1 MTAAAQPRPYALSDT
16 ECLDRL
22 RLIRSENV
30 GPITYRQLLKRY
42 GSASDAL
49 EALPDLAKRGG
60 RSKPISILSRAD
72 AERERQTAE
81 ALGGELLIEGQP
93 GYPVL
98 LSAAEGSPPVLS
110 IRGHAHLLTKR
121 CIGIVGAR
129 NASAVG
135 IRFARDIA
143 RNLGGAG
150 FVVVSGLARG
160 IDGAAHTGA
169 LATGT
174 IAVVAGGIDVIYP
187 PEHERLQAEIADRG
201 LLVSEMPVGTRPLGR
216 HFPRRNRIISGL
228 SLGVLVVEAAPKSGS
243 LITARFALEQNRE
256 VFAVPGSPL
265 DPRCQGTNNLIRQG
279 AVLTE
284 TIDDI
289 LAALSGS
296 SPPLAEPGE
305 AMAGAA
311 PAANMS
317 EQELDR
323 ARRFV
328 REKLGPTPVEVD
340 ELIRQCDLTAP
351 ILMTILLELELA
363 GILARQPGNRV
374 SLI

>member
-1 MTAAAQPRPYALSDT
+1 MTAAAKSRPHALDDA

-22 RLIRSENV
+22 RLLRSENV
-30 GPITYRQLLKRY
+30 GPVTYRQLLTRY
-42 GSASDAL
+42 GAAAEAL
-49 EALPDLAKRGG
+49 DALPDLAKRGG
-60 RSKPISILSRAD
+60 RSGPISVPSRAD
-72 AERERQTAE
+72 AEREWEETE
-81 ALGGELLIEGQP
+81 AAGGSLLFEGQP
-93 GYPVL
+93 GFPVL
-98 LSAAEGSPPVLS
+98 LAAAEGSPPILS
-110 IRGHAHLLTKR
+110 VRGHSHILDR
-121 CIGIVGAR
+121 RGIGIVGAR

-135 IRFARDIA
+135 SRFARTIA
-143 RNLGGAG
+143 HDLGEAG
-150 FVVVSGLARG
+150 LVVVSGLARG

-174 IAVVAGGIDVIYP
+174 IAVVAGGIDIVYP
-187 PEHERLQAEIADRG
+187 PEHERLQAEIAERG
-201 LLVSEMPVGTRPLGR
+201 LIVSEMPVGTRPQGR

-284 TIDDI
+284 TADDI
-289 LAALSGS
+289 LSVLADVT
-296 SPPLAEPGE
+296 PPLAEPGE
-305 AMAGAA
+305 TMAGRA
-311 PAANMS
+311 PAPNVD
-317 EQELDR
+317 EQELVA
-323 ARRFV
+323 ARDIV
-328 REKLGPTPVEVD
+328 RSKLGPTPVEVD
-340 ELIRQCDLTAP
+340 ELIRQCDLTPA

>member
-1 MTAAAQPRPYALSDT
+1 MKPAPQPYLQTFDDAER
-16 ECLDRL
+16 LDRL
-22 RLIRSENV
+22 RLIRAENV

-42 GSASDAL
+42 GSAADAL
-49 EALPDLAKRGG
+49 EALPELAKRGG
-60 RSKPISILSRAD
+60 RSKPISIPTRAD
-72 AERERQTAE
+72 AEKERAATE
-81 ALGGELLIEGQP
+81 ALGGDLLIEGQAGFP
-93 GYPVL
+93 TL
-98 LSAAEGSPPVLS
+98 LSAAEGSPPILS
-110 IRGHAHLLTKR
+110 IRGHAHLLAKR

-135 IRFARDIA
+135 VRFARQIA
-143 RNLGGAG
+143 RDLGEAG

>member
-1 MTAAAQPRPYALSDT
+1 MTAAAKSRPHALDDA

-22 RLIRSENV
+22 RLLRSENV
-30 GPITYRQLLKRY
+30 GPVTYRQLLTRY
-42 GSASDAL
+42 GAAAEAL
-49 EALPDLAKRGG
+49 DALPDLAKRGG
-60 RSKPISILSRAD
+60 RSRLISVPSRAD
-72 AERERQTAE
+72 AEREWEETE
-81 ALGGELLIEGQP
+81 AAGGSLLFEGQP
-93 GYPVL
+93 GFPVL
-98 LSAAEGSPPVLS
+98 LAAAEGSPPILS
-110 IRGHAHLLTKR
+110 VRGHSHILDR
-121 CIGIVGAR
+121 RGIGIVGAR

-135 IRFARDIA
+135 SRFARTIA
-143 RNLGGAG
+143 HDLGEAG
-150 FVVVSGLARG
+150 LVVVSGLARG

-174 IAVVAGGIDVIYP
+174 IAVVAGGIDIVYP
-187 PEHERLQAEIADRG
+187 PEHERLQAEIAERG
-201 LLVSEMPVGTRPLGR
+201 LIVSEMPVGTRPQGR

-284 TIDDI
+284 TADDI
-289 LAALSGS
+289 LSVLADVA
-296 SPPLAEPGE
+296 PPLAEPGE
-305 AMAGAA
+305 TMAGRA
-311 PAANMS
+311 PAPNVD
-317 EQELDR
+317 EQELVA
-323 ARRFV
+323 ARDIV
-328 REKLGPTPVEVD
+328 RSKLGPTPVEVD
-340 ELIRQCDLTAP
+340 ELIRQCDLTPA

>member
-1 MTAAAQPRPYALSDT
+1 MTATAKSRPHALDDA

-22 RLIRSENV
+22 RLLRSENV
-30 GPITYRQLLKRY
+30 GPVTYRQLLTRY
-42 GSASDAL
+42 GAAAEAL
-49 EALPDLAKRGG
+49 DALPDLAKRGG
-60 RSKPISILSRAD
+60 RSRLISVPSRAD
-72 AERERQTAE
+72 AEREWEETE
-81 ALGGELLIEGQP
+81 AAGGSLLFEGQP
-93 GYPVL
+93 GFPAL
-98 LSAAEGSPPVLS
+98 LSAAEGSPPILS
-110 IRGHAHLLTKR
+110 VRGHGHILDR
-121 CIGIVGAR
+121 RGIGIVGAR

-135 IRFARDIA
+135 SRFARTIA
-143 RNLGGAG
+143 HDLGEAG
-150 FVVVSGLARG
+150 LVVVSGLARG

-174 IAVVAGGIDVIYP
+174 IAVVAGGIDIVYP
-187 PEHERLQAEIADRG
+187 PEHERLQAEIAECG
-201 LLVSEMPVGTRPLGR
+201 LIVSEMPVGTRPQGR

-284 TIDDI
+284 TADDI
-289 LAALSGS
+289 LSVLADVA
-296 SPPLAEPGE
+296 PPLAEPGE
-305 AMAGAA
+305 TMAGRA
-311 PAANMS
+311 PAPNVD
-317 EQELDR
+317 EQELVA
-323 ARRFV
+323 ARDIV
-328 REKLGPTPVEVD
+328 RSKLGPTPVEVD
-340 ELIRQCDLTAP
+340 ELIRQCDLTPA